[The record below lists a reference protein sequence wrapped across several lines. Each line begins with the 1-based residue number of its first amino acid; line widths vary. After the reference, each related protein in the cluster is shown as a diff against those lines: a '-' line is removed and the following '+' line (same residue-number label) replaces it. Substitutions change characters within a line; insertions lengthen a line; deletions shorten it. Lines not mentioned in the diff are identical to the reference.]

1 MFWYILKSTAVV
13 VELTVIISKIMYI
26 IMVDASLAAG

>member
-1 MFWYILKSTAVV
+1 MYWYILKSTAVV

-26 IMVDASLAAG
+26 MMVDKSLAAG